1 MLRAMKRGSG
11 RRIGLWLVLAG
22 LLALVGGW
30 LALRR
35 PDIPYPELERRYGT
49 AASHYVVL
57 PDGVR
62 MHYRDAGNPAG
73 PVIVLVHGYS
83 ASAADWDGWA
93 ARLGGRYRLILPD
106 LPGHGLT
113 RAPAGFEID
122 DDAYVAELDALAA
135 ALKLPPFVLGGNS
148 MGGGV
153 AWRYV
158 LAHPGRVR
166 GLVLVDAAGWPEPP
180 PRSPAKHD
188 GALIFSLMANP
199 LARPL
204 LRDLDSTSFA
214 RQGLEAA
221 FVDKALVTPA
231 LVRRYTDLARAPGHR
246 DILLGPAKPRPRTP
260 ATAARLAAITVP
272 TLVMVGDDDRL
283 IPAEDGKRFADAM
296 PNATLIR
303 YPNIGHV
310 PMEQIPQRSAD
321 DLKAWLGR
329 HGLDR

>member
-1 MLRAMKRGSG
+1 MRKILAGVVLVVLLAAVSG
-11 RRIGLWLVLAG
+11 WLV
-22 LLALVGGW
+22 
-30 LALRR
+30 LRR
-35 PDIPYPELERRYGT
+35 PDIPYADLERRYAT
-49 AASHYVVL
+49 PASRYVAL
-57 PDGVR
+57 PGGVR

-93 ARLGGRYRLILPD
+93 ERLVGRYRLILPD

-113 RAPAGFEID
+113 RAPAGFQID
-122 DDAYVAELDALAA
+122 DDAYVAEVDALAT
-135 ALKLPPFVLGGNS
+135 ALKLQRFVLGGNS

-153 AWRYV
+153 AWRYA
-158 LAHPGRVR
+158 LAHPARLR
-166 GLVLVDAAGWPEPP
+166 GLVLVDAAGWPDPP
-180 PRSPAKHD
+180 QKDD
-188 GALIFSLMANP
+188 GALIFKLMANP

-246 DILLGPAKPRPRTP
+246 DILLGPAKPRARTP
-260 ATAARLAAITVP
+260 ATAARLAAIAVP
-272 TLVMVGDDDRL
+272 TLVMVGEDDRL
-283 IPAEDGKRFADAM
+283 IPAEDGKRFADAIPGAM
-296 PNATLIR
+296 LIR
-303 YPNIGHV
+303 YPGIGHV

-321 DLKAWLGR
+321 DLKTWLTR
-329 HGLDR
+329 HALDR